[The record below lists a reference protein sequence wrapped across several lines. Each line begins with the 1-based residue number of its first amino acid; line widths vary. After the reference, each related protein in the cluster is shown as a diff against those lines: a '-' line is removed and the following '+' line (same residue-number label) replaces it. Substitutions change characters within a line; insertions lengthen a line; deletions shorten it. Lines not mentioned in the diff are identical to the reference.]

1 MVIKIRIYNSGIR
14 SADMRKYSLLRDK
27 YHKWEKERE
36 PSICSLQA
44 SFYLLFLMQGYTAG
58 QWLSILPTSVFWILY
73 MFKNLWLKITFVI
86 DFKLTFY
93 KNFFPFLGGGVS
105 IKRQAKK
112 FSNKIFFTSSY
123 EQWYIV
129 HSSPIMNH
137 KCIPKNGK

>member
-1 MVIKIRIYNSGIR
+1 MCGHQNPYNSGIR
-14 SADMRKYSLLRDK
+14 SADMRKYSLQRDK
-27 YHKWEKERE
+27 FLKWEKERE

-93 KNFFPFLGGGVS
+93 KNFFLFWEGVCLLS
-105 IKRQAKK
+105 VKPKNK
-112 FSNKIFFTSSY
+112 FSTSSY